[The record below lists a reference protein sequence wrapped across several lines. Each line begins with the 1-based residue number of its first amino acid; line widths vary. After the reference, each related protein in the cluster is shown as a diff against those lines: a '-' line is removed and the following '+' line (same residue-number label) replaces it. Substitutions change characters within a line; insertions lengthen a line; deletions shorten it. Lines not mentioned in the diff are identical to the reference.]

1 MKRIVIAFLV
11 FLLCVSAAGAKS
23 SETAIDAVSSGSNET
38 IGIKSVTT
46 TITQGEVNWH
56 STYVSSSNSAM
67 IVDLNWGD
75 TTDSLQLYVYDPS
88 GNSYGPYYD
97 SADGPINGR
106 INLLLDNTPEVGT
119 WRCKVY
125 GYHVIGTEDYS
136 I

>member
-1 MKRIVIAFLV
+1 MKRIAIAFLV
-11 FLLCVSAAGAKS
+11 FLLCVSVASASS
-23 SETAIDAVSSGSNET
+23 SEKTADSSDL
-38 IGIKSVTT
+38 IVGIKSISS

-56 STYVSSSNSAM
+56 STYISSSNSNM

-75 TTDSLQLYVYDPS
+75 TTDSLKLYVYDPS

-97 SADGPINGR
+97 SADGSINGR
-106 INLLLDNTPEVGT
+106 INLLLDKNPEVGT

-125 GYHVIGTEDYS
+125 GYYVVGTEDYS